1 MVCICS
7 VFQFHIG
14 MINPMKIEV
23 KSNKNILF
31 QFHIGMINP
40 KKDLQPTETV
50 GISIPHWY
58 D

>member
-1 MVCICS
+1 
-7 VFQFHIG
+7 